1 MHYICDPD
9 KRASNRKKHGLDFED
24 ARGVIESGRTVA
36 FEDNRF
42 DYGEQR
48 YITLGMLGSKV
59 VVLAETDDEVRA
71 ISIRQA
77 TNDDKAARER
87 FLASVS
93 GLTVRGTG
101 ANKILVF

>member
-1 MHYICDPD
+1 MRYGYDPS

-24 ARGVIESGRTVA
+24 AGDIIESGRTVT

-59 VVLAETDDEVRA
+59 VVVATAETGDEVRV
-71 ISIRQA
+71 ISMRWA
-77 TNDDKAARER
+77 TNDEQDIY
-87 FLASVS
+87 FGNL
-93 GLTVRGTG
+93 
-101 ANKILVF
+101 

>member
-1 MHYICDPD
+1 MRYSYDPN

-24 ARGVIESGRTVA
+24 TRDVIESGQTVT

-59 VVLAETDDEVRA
+59 VVVATAETGDEVRV
-71 ISIRQA
+71 ISMRWA
-77 TNDDKAARER
+77 TNDEQDIYFRN
-87 FLASVS
+87 L
-93 GLTVRGTG
+93 
-101 ANKILVF
+101 